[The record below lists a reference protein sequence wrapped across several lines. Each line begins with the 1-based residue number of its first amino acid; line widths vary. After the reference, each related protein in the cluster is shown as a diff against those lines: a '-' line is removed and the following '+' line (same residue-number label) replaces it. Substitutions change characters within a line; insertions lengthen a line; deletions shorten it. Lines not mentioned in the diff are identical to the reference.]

1 MARRVSA
8 ALLLGLSLA
17 ACSWTL
23 PGTSTATATPRPGAP
38 GAAFAALSK
47 VPLKLPH
54 LGPGQACPVSVPR
67 QLGPGLGT
75 GLGTSPVYVFS
86 GETVHS
92 DPAHSNK
99 VAYGADPSYS
109 GPIRIRGGRIDGAG
123 QLLLETFD
131 NKYHGAPV
139 KTLDGSNLVQEL
151 DLLESHSTFPNVPSG
166 WRIWPTGTYVATP
179 GCYAWQVDG
188 LGFTELIIFH
198 SLDLRMLSP
207 GATCPVSP
215 QQVAHTLSPE
225 FGSGPA
231 VGSGPI
237 YALMAEMTGGSLKY
251 SQSYNQSHYKNG
263 WAHSK
268 VLWIAKPAVT
278 GTVLIR
284 GQQID
289 GPINSPQWI
298 GFGEGDVPDFTL
310 HWEIASEAGW
320 ANLPSDVRIP
330 APGCYA
336 YQVDAQG
343 RSEVIVF
350 QVVGVD

>member
-1 MARRVSA
+1 M
-8 ALLLGLSLA
+8 L
-17 ACSWTL
+17 
-23 PGTSTATATPRPGAP
+23 
-38 GAAFAALSK
+38 
-47 VPLKLPH
+47 
-54 LGPGQACPVSVPR
+54 
-67 QLGPGLGT
+67 
-75 GLGTSPVYVFS
+75 S
-86 GETVHS
+86 GENVHS

-99 VAYGADPSYS
+99 VAYGTDPSYS

-131 NKYHGAPV
+131 NQYRGAPV
-139 KTLDGSNLVQEL
+139 KTIDGDHLMPEL

-198 SLDLRMLSP
+198 SLDLRLLSP
-207 GATCPVSP
+207 GAPCPVSP

-251 SQSYNQSHYKNG
+251 SKSYNQSHYKNG

-268 VLWIAKPAVT
+268 VLWMAKPAVT

-289 GPINSPQWI
+289 GTIDSPQWI

-310 HWEIASEAGW
+310 HWEIASDTGW

-350 QVVGVD
+350 QVVAVD

>member
-1 MARRVSA
+1 
-8 ALLLGLSLA
+8 
-17 ACSWTL
+17 
-23 PGTSTATATPRPGAP
+23 
-38 GAAFAALSK
+38 
-47 VPLKLPH
+47 
-54 LGPGQACPVSVPR
+54 
-67 QLGPGLGT
+67 
-75 GLGTSPVYVFS
+75 VYVFS
-86 GETVHS
+86 AETAHS
-92 DPAHSNK
+92 GPAHTNK
-99 VAYGADPSYS
+99 VAWSADPSYS
-109 GPIRIRGGRIDGAG
+109 GPIKIRGGRIDGAG

-131 NKYHGAPV
+131 NQYRGRPV
-139 KTLDGSNLVQEL
+139 KTLDGGNLMQEV
-151 DLLESHSTFPNVPSG
+151 DLLESHSTFPNAPSG
-166 WRIWPTGTYVATP
+166 WRIWPSGAYVPTP

-198 SLDLRMLSP
+198 SLDLPMLSP
-207 GATCPVSP
+207 GTPCPVSP

-237 YALMAEMTGGSLKY
+237 YALMGEMTGGSLKY
-251 SQSYNQSHYKNG
+251 SQSHNQSHYKNG

-268 VLWIAKPAVT
+268 VLWMAKPAVT

-289 GPINSPQWI
+289 GPIDSPQWI
-298 GFGEGDVPDFTL
+298 GFGDGDVPDFAL

-330 APGCYA
+330 GPGCYA

>member
-1 MARRVSA
+1 M
-8 ALLLGLSLA
+8 
-17 ACSWTL
+17 
-23 PGTSTATATPRPGAP
+23 
-38 GAAFAALSK
+38 
-47 VPLKLPH
+47 
-54 LGPGQACPVSVPR
+54 
-67 QLGPGLGT
+67 
-75 GLGTSPVYVFS
+75 
-86 GETVHS
+86 
-92 DPAHSNK
+92 
-99 VAYGADPSYS
+99 
-109 GPIRIRGGRIDGAG
+109 
-123 QLLLETFD
+123 
-131 NKYHGAPV
+131 
-139 KTLDGSNLVQEL
+139 
-151 DLLESHSTFPNVPSG
+151 
-166 WRIWPTGTYVATP
+166 
-179 GCYAWQVDG
+179 DG

-198 SLDLRMLSP
+198 SLDLRILSP

-268 VLWIAKPAVT
+268 VLWMAKPAVT

-310 HWEIASEAGW
+310 HWDIASEAGW

>member
-1 MARRVSA
+1 M
-8 ALLLGLSLA
+8 
-17 ACSWTL
+17 
-23 PGTSTATATPRPGAP
+23 
-38 GAAFAALSK
+38 
-47 VPLKLPH
+47 
-54 LGPGQACPVSVPR
+54 
-67 QLGPGLGT
+67 
-75 GLGTSPVYVFS
+75 YVFS
-86 GETVHS
+86 AETVHS
-92 DPAHSNK
+92 DLAHSNK
-99 VAYGADPSYS
+99 VAWGADPSYS

-131 NKYHGAPV
+131 NKHRGAPV
-139 KTLDGSNLVQEL
+139 KTLDGGNLMQEL
-151 DLLESHSTFPNVPSG
+151 DLLASHSTFPNVPSG
-166 WRIWPTGTYVATP
+166 WRMWPSGTYVPTP

-237 YALMAEMTGGSLKY
+237 YAHMAEMTGGSLKY

-263 WAHSK
+263 WADSK
-268 VLWIAKPAVT
+268 VLWMAKPAVT

-350 QVVGVD
+350 KVVGVH